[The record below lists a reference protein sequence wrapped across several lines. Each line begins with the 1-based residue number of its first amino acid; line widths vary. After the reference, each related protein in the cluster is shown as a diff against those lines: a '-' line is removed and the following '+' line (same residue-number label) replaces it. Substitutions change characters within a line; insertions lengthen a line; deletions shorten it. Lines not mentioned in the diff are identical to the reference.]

1 MLCCGCVL
9 SGVETGRG
17 RLGAVLSL
25 AQVQVLAPAPA
36 LASGQARGRGCCS
49 ACCLLGRLRLAR
61 WSPSAAASTVLAL
74 ASLASSPCFHNWSF
88 ASMFFLSSFASFPT
102 TSNWIFSF
110 LRSLCSF
117 GCGLWLVLI
126 YYEKKVLLAGWWW
139 LVLIWCKRKALL
151 AD

>member
-1 MLCCGCVL
+1 
-9 SGVETGRG
+9 
-17 RLGAVLSL
+17 
-25 AQVQVLAPAPA
+25 
-36 LASGQARGRGCCS
+36 
-49 ACCLLGRLRLAR
+49 
-61 WSPSAAASTVLAL
+61 
-74 ASLASSPCFHNWSF
+74 
-88 ASMFFLSSFASFPT
+88 MFLLSSFASFPT